1 MLTYFILGPIPWLM
15 SKEFALTL
23 LTYHILLKVSPSFLH
38 SRLHKQFVLTACPNP
53 FCDENGPTPEGYMA
67 IFCTSNG
74 AGAAIEHHHIPTS
87 DLSPAPPCKKN
98 QQCLILGEA
107 HCGALGTVVNC
118 WTKKKTVDLR
128 IGESDIQDLGFDQL
142 CLVELSRVESS
153 V

>member
-15 SKEFALTL
+15 LKEFALTL
-23 LTYHILLKVSPSFLH
+23 LTCHILLKVLPSFLH
-38 SRLHKQFVLTACPNP
+38 SRLHNQFVLTACPNP

-87 DLSPAPPCKKN
+87 NLSPAPPCKKN

-107 HCGALGTVVNC
+107 HHGALGTVVIVGPRKRPL
-118 WTKKKTVDLR
+118 T
-128 IGESDIQDLGFDQL
+128 LG
-142 CLVELSRVESS
+142 LVKLTFKIWVLISYVW
-153 V
+153 